1 MNNVSVPI
9 NVTDAAKDIFL
20 ELLKSN
26 PEQLKALMEQA
37 GRKDVDKVIEDT
49 NQAVALNEEKAALQ
63 SFKNETTK
71 LFIDAA
77 ADFTIPGN
85 MAEVE
90 VRCYY
95 TSIESKLGTQT
106 LQPGWHVIR
115 FDAKTDKMTKM
126 ENLSK
131 IAKSTGG
138 GGGNGKSVP
147 IPQRLVNDGITKWT
161 QLLERNHKERFDALA
176 AKGSA
181 YSAPRELETLKDPDY
196 LGAKAQWEASGQGNL
211 IPGATP
217 AEPDKGPAEPDKGKK
232 STKK

>member
-37 GRKDVDKVIEDT
+37 GRKDVDKVITDT
-49 NQAVALNEEKAALQ
+49 EQAIAVNAEKAALQ

-85 MAEVE
+85 MVEVE
-90 VRCYY
+90 VKCYY
-95 TSIESKLGTQT
+95 TSVETKLGTQV
-106 LQPGWHVIR
+106 LQPGWHVTR
-115 FDAKTDKMTKM
+115 FDARTDKMTKM
-126 ENLSK
+126 ENLSR

-138 GGGNGKSVP
+138 GGGSGKSVP
-147 IPQRLVNDGITKWT
+147 IPQSLVNEGITKWT
-161 QLLERNHKERFDALA
+161 QVLERNHKERYDVLT

-181 YSAPRELETLKDPDY
+181 YSAPRELESLKDPDY
-196 LGAKAQWEASGQGNL
+196 LAAKAEWDNSGQGNL
-211 IPGATP
+211 IPGAKAP
-217 AEPDKGPAEPDKGKK
+217 AETEESKGKK